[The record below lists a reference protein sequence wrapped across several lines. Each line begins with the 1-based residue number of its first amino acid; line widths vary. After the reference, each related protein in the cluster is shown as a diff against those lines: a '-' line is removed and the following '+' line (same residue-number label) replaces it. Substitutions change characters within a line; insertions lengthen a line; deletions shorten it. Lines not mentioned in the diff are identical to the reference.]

1 MIKNLLAAAAASDR
15 TFSIGAGDEIDY
27 RGSSVQLGMEALEA
41 CDELD
46 VTFYEHRLGKAYRCG
61 AILYVRNMDDV
72 NDLENICDAGGWAN
86 DWLDDN
92 ADY

>member
-1 MIKNLLAAAAASDR
+1 MLKQIFLAAAASDR
-15 TFSIGAGDEIDY
+15 SFSIGVDGDIDY
-27 RGSSVQLGMEALEA
+27 RGSNADEAMEALDA

-46 VTFYEHRLGKAYRCG
+46 VTFYEHRQGNAYRCG
-61 AILYVRNMDDV
+61 SIYFVRNETDV
-72 NDLENICDAGGWAN
+72 NDLGNVCDAGGWAN